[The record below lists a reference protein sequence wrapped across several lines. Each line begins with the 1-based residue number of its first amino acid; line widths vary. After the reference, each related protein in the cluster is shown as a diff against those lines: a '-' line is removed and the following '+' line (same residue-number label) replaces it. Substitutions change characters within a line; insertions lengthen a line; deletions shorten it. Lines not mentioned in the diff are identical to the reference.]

1 MFNKIFN
8 YFRYRKIINQNFD
21 TISQRYRFRYD
32 RIYGRL
38 YTVLSITE
46 DRQEVLKTYGY
57 DYLDGEVRKFIT
69 SIENYFLSIGIL
81 DLISIS
87 RIDSLDAVNVLIVL
101 RYKYK
106 GHQTFLYTVLGI
118 LIVLG
123 TVATCAGLA
132 KLIIFL
138 VKLILSA

>member
-1 MFNKIFN
+1 MFNKFLG
-8 YFRYRKIINQNFD
+8 YFKYRKIIRENIELM
-21 TISQRYRFRYD
+21 TQRYRFRYD
-32 RIYGRL
+32 KMYGRL

-46 DRQEVLKTYGY
+46 ERQEVLKTYGY
-57 DYLDGEVRKFIT
+57 EYLDNEVKKYIIALEQF
-69 SIENYFLSIGIL
+69 FLSIGLL

-106 GHQTFLYTVLGI
+106 THQTIIYVIIGI
-118 LIVLG
+118 IGFIGSVILL
-123 TVATCAGLA
+123 TLLA

-138 VKLILSA
+138 INFIIAL

>member
-1 MFNKIFN
+1 MFNKIFA
-8 YFRYRKIINQNFD
+8 YFKYRKIINQNFEV
-21 TISQRYRFRYD
+21 ISQRYRFRYD
-32 RIYGRL
+32 RKYGRL
-38 YTVLSITE
+38 YTILSITE

-69 SIENYFLSIGIL
+69 SIENYFLTIGLL

-106 GHQTFLYTVLGI
+106 NHQAFLYIFLGI
-118 LIVLG
+118 LIFLG
-123 TVATCAGLA
+123 SVAVIAG
-132 KLIIFL
+132 I
-138 VKLILSA
+138 VKLIFLLVNFIMAL

>member
-1 MFNKIFN
+1 MFNKMFA
-8 YFRYRKIINQNFD
+8 YFKYRKIINENFEV
-21 TISQRYRFRYD
+21 ISQRYKFRYD
-32 RIYGRL
+32 RVYGRL
-38 YTVLSITE
+38 YTVLNITE

-69 SIENYFLSIGIL
+69 SIENYFLSIGML

-106 GHQTFLYTVLGI
+106 NHQAFLYTILGI
-118 LIVLG
+118 LITLG
-123 TVATCAGLA
+123 IIAVGAGLA
-132 KLIIFL
+132 KFVIFL
-138 VKLILSA
+138 INFIMSL